1 MALINCPEC
10 GKEISDS
17 AITCPNCG
25 VSLKKESDFDSLNNT
40 SVKKRKTVP
49 IVIVVIVSVFVLLA
63 AAYFCRGLFVSEINL
78 KCKGS
83 TFLKIG
89 DSTSITAEI
98 KPSFADTGK
107 LSWSTSDSNVATVE
121 DGTVKTKGEGECVIT
136 AKAMNGKSE
145 SVRIVASDL
154 KGYWT
159 YKAVYIQGTIHQ
171 DDYLSALTY
180 ATVDINENNFKLEFL
195 HPDFEKFNIN
205 GKWEYSGELDGSP
218 SYKVKDGDYT
228 LVAVVKEDELYVI
241 GSEDLIYI
249 FD

>member
-89 DSTSITAEI
+89 DSTSITAAIMYCFMMRQCRRFLKQLLWITRKKLHRKER
-98 KPSFADTGK
+98 GK
-107 LSWSTSDSNVATVE
+107 YCTRS
-121 DGTVKTKGEGECVIT
+121 
-136 AKAMNGKSE
+136 
-145 SVRIVASDL
+145 
-154 KGYWT
+154 
-159 YKAVYIQGTIHQ
+159 
-171 DDYLSALTY
+171 
-180 ATVDINENNFKLEFL
+180 
-195 HPDFEKFNIN
+195 
-205 GKWEYSGELDGSP
+205 
-218 SYKVKDGDYT
+218 
-228 LVAVVKEDELYVI
+228 
-241 GSEDLIYI
+241 
-249 FD
+249 